1 MPTIGFAPDAD
12 FPIINAEKGISDIQ
26 VVQNGSEEKKGTY
39 ELVSFESGHRL
50 NMVPDFAEAVVTGED
65 VNTLTVAYE
74 EYLQTAK
81 NR

>member
-1 MPTIGFAPDAD
+1 MQK
-12 FPIINAEKGISDIQ
+12 KGISDIQ

-39 ELVSFESGHRL
+39 ELVSFESGRRL

-65 VNTLTVAYE
+65 VSALTLAYE

-81 NR
+81 KNR

>member
-1 MPTIGFAPDAD
+1 M
-12 FPIINAEKGISDIQ
+12 
-26 VVQNGSEEKKGTY
+26 QNGSEEKKGTY
-39 ELVSFESGHRL
+39 ELVSFESGRRL

-65 VNTLTVAYE
+65 VSALTVAYE